1 METNQKEAWLQ
12 ARKQGI
18 GGSDIACL
26 VGQNP
31 FKTAFE
37 LWHEKTSTQDER
49 AFDEASIERMYWGVE
64 LENLVAQRYS
74 KDTGTKVQRINKM
87 MKHPTCPIAI
97 ANIDRAVVTPGSR
110 VRWCDKE
117 QRLLGADKL
126 LEVKT
131 AHALA
136 SNSEDWGEAGTDEV
150 PINYWYQCL
159 WYMGITGVHQCDLA
173 VLFGG
178 QRFRIYTIEYDEE
191 VFKALL
197 QRASEWWNKYI
208 ITGIAPDPH
217 DEAEAKLKWKKS
229 ETGKE
234 LIAGVDIADLIY
246 KLKDVNSKIALLDD
260 EKKAL
265 RDKLVPLLEDAEIIT
280 HQGEKIATYKSN
292 KDNTVTDWKA
302 AYLSLSTNPEHI
314 EQFQST
320 KTGAR
325 VLRLN

>member
-1 METNQKEAWLQ
+1 METNTREAWLQ

-31 FKTAFE
+31 YKTAFE
-37 LWHEKTSTQDER
+37 LWHEKMSNDER
-49 AFDEASIERMYWGVE
+49 EFDEAAVERMYWGIE
-64 LENLVAQRYS
+64 LENLVAQRYA

-87 MKHPTCPIAI
+87 MKHPKCPIAL
-97 ANIDRAVVTPGSR
+97 ANIDRAVVSNGSR
-110 VRWCDKE
+110 VRWDEKE
-117 QRLLGADKL
+117 KRLLGADKL

-150 PINYWYQCL
+150 PINYWYQCM
-159 WYMGITGVHQCDLA
+159 WYMGITGVHACDLA

-178 QRFRIYTIEYDEE
+178 QRFKVYSIEYDDEI
-191 VFKALL
+191 FNALL
-197 QRASEWWNKYI
+197 ARASEWWSKHI
-208 ITGIAPDPH
+208 LTGIAPDPN
-217 DEAEAKLKWKKS
+217 DEAEAKLKWSKS
-229 ETGKE
+229 EAGKE
-234 LIAGVDIADLIY
+234 LIAGTDIAGLVY
-246 KLKDVNSKIALLDD
+246 QLKDVNSKIATLED
-260 EKKAL
+260 EKKAI
-265 RDKLVPLLEDAEIIT
+265 RDKLVPQLADAEIIT

-292 KDNTVTDWKA
+292 KDSTVTDWKE
-302 AYLSLSTNPEHI
+302 AYLSLSPNPAHI

-325 VLRLN
+325 VLRIN